1 MHFVDFSKSAPQG
14 GNEVS
19 VSPVGCPVKQ
29 ETNRVS
35 QPKRAMRPLQGRRA
49 KIEVAEG
56 VEPVRTKTQV
66 RIIRFVLAFI
76 KSWGAEKKV

>member
-1 MHFVDFSKSAPQG
+1 MYESILLTSPNLLPRG

-49 KIEVAEG
+49 KIEVA
-56 VEPVRTKTQV
+56 VNDPITKAQWAIL
-66 RIIRFVLAFI
+66 RSR
-76 KSWGAEKKV
+76 KRPE